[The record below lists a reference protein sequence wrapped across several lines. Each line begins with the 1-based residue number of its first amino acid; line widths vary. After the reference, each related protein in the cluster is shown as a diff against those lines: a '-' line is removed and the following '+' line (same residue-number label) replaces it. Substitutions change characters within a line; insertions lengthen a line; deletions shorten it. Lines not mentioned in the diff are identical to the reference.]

1 MKSMRLSAIAAAL
14 MVAMPLYAQ
23 TADPAQPKLDNNTQ
37 QATADTE
44 QESKK
49 AAQVAEDDIE
59 IIAVTGVYQAD
70 LKARAM
76 ERDAKAFSSVI
87 ATDDMG
93 NFVDQNVAESLR
105 RIPGVTLERSEG
117 EGKYIA

>member
-1 MKSMRLSAIAAAL
+1 MKSMRLSTIAAAL

-23 TADPAQPKLDNNTQ
+23 TADPVQPKVENNTQ
-37 QATADTE
+37 KTTTNAE
-44 QESKK
+44 QEPTKS
-49 AAQVAEDDIE
+49 AQIVEDDIE

-76 ERDAKAFSSVI
+76 ERDSKAFSSVI

-105 RIPGVTLERSEG
+105 RIPGVT
-117 EGKYIA
+117 